1 MVDFKQEFPVELP
14 IFARP
19 KIEKFLFPNSAER
32 RVFLT
37 QKTRRSVIPRPIFAC
52 VHGFG
57 TLCEDEIKLT
67 LLPKSERYKGEFFI
81 VIRDLFLNVL
91 A

>member
-1 MVDFKQEFPVELP
+1 MIK
-14 IFARP
+14 
-19 KIEKFLFPNSAER
+19 
-32 RVFLT
+32 
-37 QKTRRSVIPRPIFAC
+37 
-52 VHGFG
+52 HGFG

-81 VIRDLFLNVL
+81 VIRGLFLNVL